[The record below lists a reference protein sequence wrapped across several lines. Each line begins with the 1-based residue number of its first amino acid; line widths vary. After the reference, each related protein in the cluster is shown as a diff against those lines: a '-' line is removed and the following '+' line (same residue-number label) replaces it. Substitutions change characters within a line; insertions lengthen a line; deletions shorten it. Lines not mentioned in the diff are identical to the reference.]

1 MMQTS
6 LNNVSIRLKSGGHSF
21 SVSELSVE
29 VRNASQPVVV
39 AVLTAKSTLVPAE
52 FFDKEHAADYLR
64 EVGLA
69 LTSEEC
75 AVYSN
80 AVNGAVAV
88 MAVSKR
94 CYDELK
100 EAIPSGVIFTSP
112 LLDGDVLEKGSVL
125 HLEAD
130 VLYVR
135 IFDGGLR
142 CAETFECKNDAD
154 VLYYLTKIDEVYG
167 IYNMFARA
175 KGDVKRV
182 QKLLK
187 PLFKDLVCE

>member
-1 MMQTS
+1 MQTS

-21 SVSELSVE
+21 SVSELSAE

-39 AVLTAKSTLVPAE
+39 AMLTAKSTLVPAE

-69 LTSEEC
+69 LNIEEC

-142 CAETFECKNDAD
+142 FAETFECKNDAD

-175 KGDVKRV
+175 KGDVKRM